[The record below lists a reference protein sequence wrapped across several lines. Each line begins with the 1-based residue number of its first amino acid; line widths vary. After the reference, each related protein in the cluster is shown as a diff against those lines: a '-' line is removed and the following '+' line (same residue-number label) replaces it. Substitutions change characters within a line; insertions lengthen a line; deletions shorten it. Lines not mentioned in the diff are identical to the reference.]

1 MTRSNKGRK
10 ARRGATPSARTEV
23 LVDENLRN
31 ALTKLLSKRN
41 YEGLAAFC
49 EMLIRLRAE
58 FEPATV
64 TMTSTNIPDAVIK
77 LSYAIEET
85 NKASCRV
92 FELIER
98 QKRLLCEN
106 DSLVAQIIAE
116 RTQDVGASALLGRYR
131 SNHQEIAAIGH
142 EITLAHEFQDL
153 CGQNIN
159 KVMKLLST
167 LDSDIREMF
176 RRLGCVIAPYDPNL
190 ETGDSVSQSETD
202 DILRDLGL

>member
-1 MTRSNKGRK
+1 
-10 ARRGATPSARTEV
+10 
-23 LVDENLRN
+23 
-31 ALTKLLSKRN
+31 
-41 YEGLAAFC
+41 
-49 EMLIRLRAE
+49 
-58 FEPATV
+58 
-64 TMTSTNIPDAVIK
+64 